1 MTKKVQWRVAPPP
14 HLAETVRN
22 MALAEGRSDT
32 NMITRLVAEAVGA
45 RRAAESNKPEIEKLI
60 EVIRGHGAM
69 MR

>member
-1 MTKKVQWRVAPPP
+1 LIFAMMNPFPP
-14 HLAETVRN
+14 LR
-22 MALAEGRSDT
+22 
-32 NMITRLVAEAVGA
+32 AEAVGA